1 MDRDVEPVVQWLID
15 GARSAARPQDVLCT
29 LCARMLECGIPLW
42 RAAVFV
48 RTLHPHVAGRRFE
61 WQSGESV
68 TVSEMPYQALE
79 EAMFVGSPV
88 PRVCRT
94 GLPIRCRLD
103 IEPGDF
109 EFPALGSF
117 RAEGVTDYWV
127 TPLLFSN
134 GEVHVASWAT
144 QQAGGFTDEDL
155 RAIERLLA
163 PLARVAEIHALRRTA
178 INLLDAYVGRRS
190 GERILAGAIR
200 RGDTETIHAAIWL
213 SDMRG
218 FTPLADRLPPAQ
230 LLAILNRYFDCQIP
244 AITRHGGEILK
255 FIGDGLLAIF
265 PIEGIDVATVCSA
278 ALAAAQEA
286 SAALAAIAA
295 APDTDHDGLRFGI
308 ALHLGE
314 VEYGNM
320 GGERRLDFTCIGP
333 AVNLAARLEKLTG
346 KLSLTIVA
354 SSAFASQC
362 PMPLLPIGE
371 FTLIGFTRAET
382 VFTIPKDPRPA
393 AAS

>member
-1 MDRDVEPVVQWLID
+1 
-15 GARSAARPQDVLCT
+15 
-29 LCARMLECGIPLW
+29 
-42 RAAVFV
+42 
-48 RTLHPHVAGRRFE
+48 
-61 WQSGESV
+61 
-68 TVSEMPYQALE
+68 
-79 EAMFVGSPV
+79 MFVGSPV

-94 GLPIRCRLD
+94 GLPIRCHLD
-103 IEPGDF
+103 TEPGDS
-109 EFPALGSF
+109 EFPALESF

-230 LLAILNRYFDCQIP
+230 LLTILNRYFDCQIP

-265 PIEGIDVATVCSA
+265 PIEGTDVAAVCRA
-278 ALAAAQEA
+278 TLAAAQEA

-295 APDTDHDGLRFGI
+295 VPDTDHDGLRFGI

-346 KLSLTIVA
+346 KLGLTIVA
-354 SSAFASQC
+354 SNAFASQC
-362 PMPLLPIGE
+362 PTPLLPIGE
-371 FTLIGFTRAET
+371 FTLVGFTRAEK

-393 AAS
+393 AAL

>member
-1 MDRDVEPVVQWLID
+1 MAHRRCTLGRE
-15 GARSAARPQDVLCT
+15 ASDVLST
-29 LCARMLECGIPLW
+29 LCDRVLACGIPLW
-42 RAAVFV
+42 RATVFV
-48 RTLHPHVAGRRFE
+48 RTLHPNVAGRRFE
-61 WQSGESV
+61 WRLDEGV
-68 TVSEMPYQALE
+68 TMSEMPYQALD
-79 EAMFVGSPV
+79 EAIFVGSPV

-94 GLPIRCRLD
+94 GRPVRCRLD
-103 IEPGDF
+103 IEPSDSD
-109 EFPALGSF
+109 FPALESF

-144 QQAGGFTDEDL
+144 RQAGGFTDEEL

-200 RGDTETIHAAIWL
+200 RGDTETIHAAVWL

-218 FTPLADRLPPAQ
+218 FTPLADQLPPSQ
-230 LLAILNRYFDCQIP
+230 LLAVLNRYFDCQIP

-265 PIEGIDVATVCSA
+265 PIDGTNVATVCGA

-286 SAALAAIAA
+286 SAALVALADAPGAAL
-295 APDTDHDGLRFGI
+295 GGVRFGI

-320 GGERRLDFTCIGP
+320 GGEKRLDFTCIGP

-346 KLSLTIVA
+346 KLSRPIVA
-354 SSAFASQC
+354 SSAFADQC
-362 PMPLLPIGE
+362 PTPLLPIGE
-371 FTLIGFTRAET
+371 FALVGFARSQR
-382 VFTIPKDPRPA
+382 VFTVPGDPTVR
-393 AAS
+393 

>member
-15 GARSAARPQDVLCT
+15 GARSATRPEDVLGM
-29 LCARMLECGIPLW
+29 LCDRVLACGIPLW

-48 RTLHPHVAGRRFE
+48 RTLHPNVAGRRFE
-61 WQSGESV
+61 WQYGKDVS
-68 TVSEMPYQALE
+68 VSELPYQALD
-79 EAMFVGSPV
+79 EATFVGSPI
-88 PRVCRT
+88 PRVCQT
-94 GLPIRCRLD
+94 ALPIRCYLGAAPQD
-103 IEPGDF
+103 SD
-109 EFPALGSF
+109 FPALEPL

-144 QQAGGFTDEDL
+144 RQADGFTEEEL
-155 RAIERLLA
+155 RGIERLLA

-244 AITRHGGEILK
+244 AIIRHGGEILK

-265 PIEGIDVATVCSA
+265 PIEGTNVAAVCSA
-278 ALAAAQEA
+278 AIAAAQEA

-295 APDTDHDGLRFGI
+295 APEAAMGGVRFGI

-320 GGERRLDFTCIGP
+320 GGEKRLDFTCIGP
-333 AVNLAARLEKLTG
+333 AINLAARLEKLTG
-346 KLSLTIVA
+346 KVSRPIVA
-354 SSAFASQC
+354 SAAFAAQC
-362 PMPLLPIGE
+362 PTPLLQIGE
-371 FTLIGFTRAET
+371 FTLVGFARPER
-382 VFTIPKDPRPA
+382 VFTLPNGPTIQ
-393 AAS
+393 

>member
-1 MDRDVEPVVQWLID
+1 MKRDLEPVVQWLID
-15 GARSAARPQDVLCT
+15 GARSAVRPQDVLST
-29 LCARMLECGIPLW
+29 LCDRLLACGIPLW
-42 RAAVFV
+42 RATVFV
-48 RTLHPHVAGRRFE
+48 RTLHPNVAGRRFE
-61 WQSGESV
+61 WRLGEGV
-68 TVSEMPYQALE
+68 TMSEMPYQALD
-79 EAMFVGSPV
+79 EAIFVGSPV

-94 GLPIRCRLD
+94 GRPIRCRLD
-103 IEPGDF
+103 IEPADSD
-109 EFPALGSF
+109 FPALESF
-117 RAEGVTDYWV
+117 RAEGVTDYWA

-144 QQAGGFTDEDL
+144 RQAGGFTDEER

-163 PLARVAEIHALRRTA
+163 PFARVAEIHALRRTA

-218 FTPLADRLPPAQ
+218 FTPLADQLPPAQ
-230 LLAILNRYFDCQIP
+230 LLAVLNRYFDCQIP

-265 PIEGIDVATVCSA
+265 PIEGTNVATVCGA

-286 SAALAAIAA
+286 SAALVAVAD
-295 APDTDHDGLRFGI
+295 APDAALGGVRFGI

-346 KLSLTIVA
+346 KLSRPIVA

-362 PMPLLPIGE
+362 PTPLLPIGE
-371 FTLIGFTRAET
+371 FALAGFARSER
-382 VFTIPKDPRPA
+382 VFTVPSDPTVR
-393 AAS
+393 

>member
-1 MDRDVEPVVQWLID
+1 MDRDVGPVVQWLID
-15 GARSAARPQDVLCT
+15 GARSATRPEDVLST
-29 LCARMLECGIPLW
+29 LCDKALACGIPLW

-48 RTLHPHVAGRRFE
+48 RTLHPYVAGRRFE
-61 WQSGESV
+61 WQFGKDV
-68 TVSEMPYQALE
+68 AVSELPYQALD
-79 EAMFVGSPV
+79 EATFVGSPI
-88 PRVCRT
+88 PRVCQT
-94 GLPIRCRLD
+94 GLAIRCHLAAA
-103 IEPGDF
+103 PQDF
-109 EFPALGSF
+109 DFPALESL
-117 RAEGVTDYWV
+117 RAEGVTDYWM

-134 GEVHVASWAT
+134 GEVHAASWAT
-144 QQAGGFTDEDL
+144 RQAGGFTEEEL
-155 RAIERLLA
+155 RGIERLLA

-244 AITRHGGEILK
+244 AIIRHGGEILK

-265 PIEGIDVATVCSA
+265 PVEGSNVAAVCGA
-278 ALAAAQEA
+278 AIAAAQEA
-286 SAALAAIAA
+286 STALAGVAA
-295 APDTDHDGLRFGI
+295 APDAAMGGVRFGI

-320 GGERRLDFTCIGP
+320 GGEKRLDFTCIGP
-333 AVNLAARLEKLTG
+333 AINLAARLEKLTG
-346 KLSLTIVA
+346 KLSRPIVA

-362 PMPLLPIGE
+362 PTPLLQIGE
-371 FTLIGFTRAET
+371 FTLVGFARPER
-382 VFTIPKDPRPA
+382 VFTLPNGPTIQ
-393 AAS
+393 